1 MNTVLN
7 FLFSMS
13 RISAFSIFSLFLFFS
28 SCKTNI
34 DDLPQNVQEGIHQH
48 EVLVDSITQI
58 TYKKLSQSQLKS
70 VDSVFLRIKKEMET
84 VLTNMNSKHQWFEY
98 EFSITEGSSRFL
110 TLSND
115 ESYDKNSR
123 KIIILKDEPSTKT
136 TTRSNHF
143 PTLITYKS
151 TKSPLIQTRSG
162 INYEKVS
169 DTEFDLT
176 NANVLTS
183 DTRVYIQIKKHVY
196 KLSIST
202 RKVVEG

>member
-1 MNTVLN
+1 MN
-7 FLFSMS
+7 
-13 RISAFSIFSLFLFFS
+13 RIFAISIFSLFLFFC

-34 DDLPQNVQEGIHQH
+34 DDLPQNVQEGIRQH

-58 TYKKLSQSQLKS
+58 TCKKLHQNQSKS
-70 VDSVFLRIKKEMET
+70 GDSIFLRVKNEMET

-98 EFSITEGSSRFL
+98 EFSITEGSSRYL

-115 ESYDKNSR
+115 ESYDKDSR
-123 KIIILKDEPSTKT
+123 KIIILKDEPSLKT
-136 TTRSNHF
+136 TTRRNHF
-143 PTLITYKS
+143 PTFITYKS
-151 TKSPLIQTRSG
+151 TKSPLIQTRTA

-176 NANVLTS
+176 NANVISS
-183 DTRVYIQIKKHVY
+183 DTRVYIQLKKHVY